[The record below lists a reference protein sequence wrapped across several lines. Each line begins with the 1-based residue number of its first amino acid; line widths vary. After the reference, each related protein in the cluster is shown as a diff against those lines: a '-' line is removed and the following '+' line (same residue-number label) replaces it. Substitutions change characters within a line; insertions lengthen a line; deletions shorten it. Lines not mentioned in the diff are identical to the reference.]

1 MGQLIRR
8 RSSQTAP
15 KLVERLVSVSNVV
28 ELRLQGH
35 DYETIGPLLGIK
47 PDKAQQL
54 VTDAMN
60 AIAAPLADTL
70 EAVRNLDLKR
80 LDKMMI
86 PFMTSACEG
95 DHHSAAVVLKIMER
109 RAQLLGLDAPKNVNL
124 SGEVGIRLYAGV
136 DTDKV

>member
-8 RSSQTAP
+8 RASQTAP
-15 KLVERLVSVSNVV
+15 KLVERLVNVSNVV
-28 ELRLQGH
+28 ELRIQGH
-35 DYETIGPLLGIK
+35 DYDVIGSLLGIK

-54 VTDAMN
+54 VSEAMN

-80 LDKMMI
+80 LDKMLI
-86 PFMTSACEG
+86 PFMASACEG
-95 DHHSAAVVLKIMER
+95 DPHSAAVVLKIMER